1 MKMNSLLKS
10 KPKNNIRKVV
20 IIILLCCAGLGGIQF
35 VFPRAL
41 TTTVLILAKPLW
53 VIRDG
58 ISRSTSGFFGHFER
72 VKTLQKENDALREE
86 LYVLKVKEYQFDHA
100 LIEYADLKTLMNASS
115 SKSSSAVIARVIS
128 KPPFTPYDTFVV
140 DKGSEDGVLMG
151 DLVYANDALVIGR
164 VHQVTQHNAYV
175 TLFSSGDQTQEF
187 VVSRTGVSVATTGM
201 GGGNFALYVPKDFD
215 IVVGDTLSEPSY
227 DSGIVATVYALDET
241 SQNSFKRVYAR
252 VPKAIFQSKFVRIGN
267 L

>member
-1 MKMNSLLKS
+1 MM
-10 KPKNNIRKVV
+10 IV
-20 IIILLCCAGLGGIQF
+20 LLCGVGLGGIQY
-35 VFPRAL
+35 VFPRVL
-41 TTTVLILAKPLW
+41 TTAVLVVAKPLW
-53 VIRDG
+53 IIRDG
-58 ISRSTSGFFGHFER
+58 ITYSTTGFFGYFER

-86 LYVLKVKEYQFDHA
+86 LYMVKVKEYQFDQA
-100 LIEYADLKTLMNASS
+100 LVEYADLKLLMNASS
-115 SKSSSAVIARVIS
+115 SQVSSAITARVIS

-140 DKGSEDGVLMG
+140 DKGSEDGVVMG
-151 DLVYANDALVIGR
+151 DLVYANNALVIGR
-164 VHQVTQHNAYV
+164 VHQVTQHNAYI

-227 DSGIVATVYALDET
+227 DIGIVATVYALDET